1 MRPPAAT
8 VPAVTLDKQRAR
20 TLARHARQLE
30 EARAARDE
38 AITEAAAA
46 GATLREIADAV
57 GLSFAGV
64 KKIIDRNR

>member
-1 MRPPAAT
+1 MTPAAT

-20 TLARHARQLE
+20 SLARHARQLE
-30 EARAARDE
+30 DARAARDR
-38 AITEAAAA
+38 AVVEAATA

-64 KKIIDRNR
+64 KKILDRNR